1 MKPTLGQVLVLSF
14 LALAGALGL
23 VFVIVLRETRATII
37 ASSER
42 IREQASR
49 EIGERVTGFLG
60 TAPEALAAFQRQLT
74 LNLVN
79 PDDQAGVEAALF
91 ALLLAEKNI
100 GEVTFTRADQTGF
113 DAQGGIEL
121 APEPRWQLSVVRS
134 TTTGNGEYFWSRR
147 VYGENAGFLADRRV
161 LESGGSSSATPEA
174 KASASDPTSHLTF
187 ATPASQ
193 DLQGQLLWSDLHWSE
208 LDSGHPEE
216 ERVVEVSV
224 QQSVV
229 GDSGRFAGVVRV
241 GLLTEQLDRAVQL
254 RLTPANEADPH
265 RIFLSDRAGRLVTR
279 GVASDKVMLF
289 GDDLRLAPTDL
300 APEVV
305 RALSDPQ
312 LRSVDEETP
321 VASGQFHYNGK
332 EYLTTFRALPGTQDW
347 LVGIVV
353 PREFYLGKLVTIRNH
368 MLVALSAL
376 MLLVA
381 AGAVGILHSIKRA
394 QEQIT
399 RESLKMN
406 DFDFAPA
413 VTNSAFRDVNAVL
426 DSLEMAKAAM
436 RAMSKYVP
444 VDLVRKL
451 YCERSEPTLGGELL
465 EISIMFSDIK
475 GFTSLSEELSPN
487 QLAHALGLY
496 LEELSR
502 IIQGETHGTIDKY
515 IGDSIMTI
523 WNAPEP
529 IPEHPRMAC
538 LAALHC
544 RQAADALARTP
555 EWRGLPEFH
564 TRFGLHCDT
573 ALVGHFGARDRM
585 NYTAIGDA
593 INLASRLEALNKQYG
608 TSIIASQSIVERAR
622 EAFEFRLLDLVAV
635 KGKSAAIKIYE
646 LLGARGDA
654 EASRRCVDIYET
666 AFAAYLARDFSRA
679 LSLLEENEGDA
690 PSAVLGERCQTFLR
704 TPPPADWAGVHISL
718 SK

>member
-23 VFVIVLRETRATII
+23 FFVIVLRETRATIM

-49 EIGERVTGFLG
+49 EIGERVTVFLG

-79 PDDQAGVEAALF
+79 PDDRAGVEAALF

-134 TTTGNGEYFWSRR
+134 TTTGNGDYFWSRR
-147 VYGENAGFLADRRV
+147 VYRENADFLADRRV
-161 LESGGSSSATPEA
+161 LESVGSSSATPEA

-229 GDSGRFAGVVRV
+229 DDSGRFAGVVRV

-321 VASGQFHYNGK
+321 VTSGQFHYNGK

-368 MLVALSAL
+368 MLIALSAV
-376 MLLVA
+376 MLLAA
-381 AGAVGILHSIKRA
+381 AGAVPILHSIKRA

-406 DFDFAPA
+406 DFDFAPT

-523 WNAPEP
+523 WNAPELV
-529 IPEHPRMAC
+529 PEHPRMAC

-544 RQAADALARTP
+544 RQAAHALARTP

-608 TSIIASQSIVERAR
+608 TSIIASQSIVEQAR

-646 LLGARGDA
+646 LLGAKDEA
-654 EASRRCVDIYET
+654 AASRQCVDTYEA
-666 AFAAYLARDFSRA
+666 AFTAYLARDFSRA
-679 LSLLEENEGDA
+679 ITLLQQNAGDG
-690 PSAVLGERCQTFLR
+690 PSTVLRERSKAFLH
-704 TPPPADWAGVHISL
+704 TPPPADWQGVYVPL

>member
-23 VFVIVLRETRATII
+23 VFVIVLRETRATIM

-49 EIGERVTGFLG
+49 EIGERVTSFLG

-79 PDDQAGVEAALF
+79 PDDPAGVEAALF

-121 APEPRWQLSVVRS
+121 APDPRWQLSVVRS
-134 TTTGNGEYFWSRR
+134 TTTGNGEHLWSRR
-147 VYGENAGFLADRRV
+147 VYPENAGFLADRRV

-187 ATPASQ
+187 ATPASEEH
-193 DLQGQLLWSDLHWSE
+193 QGQLLWSDLHWSE
-208 LDSGHPEE
+208 LDAGQPEK
-216 ERVVEVSV
+216 ERAVEVSV

-229 GDSGRFAGVVRV
+229 DDSGRFAGVVRV

-265 RIFLSDRAGRLVTR
+265 RIFLCDRAGRLVTR

-300 APEVV
+300 APEVT
-305 RALSDPQ
+305 RALADPK
-312 LRSVDEETP
+312 LRSVDEEAP
-321 VASGQFHYNGK
+321 VASGHFRYNGK

-353 PREFYLGKLVTIRNH
+353 PREFYLGKLVTIRNQ

-381 AGAVGILHSIKRA
+381 AGAVAILHSIKRA

-538 LAALHC
+538 LAALRC

-646 LLGARGDA
+646 LLGAKGDA
-654 EASRRCVDIYET
+654 EASRHCGDIYEA
-666 AFAAYLARDFSRA
+666 AFSAYLARDFSRA
-679 LSLLEENEGDA
+679 LTLLQENEGDA